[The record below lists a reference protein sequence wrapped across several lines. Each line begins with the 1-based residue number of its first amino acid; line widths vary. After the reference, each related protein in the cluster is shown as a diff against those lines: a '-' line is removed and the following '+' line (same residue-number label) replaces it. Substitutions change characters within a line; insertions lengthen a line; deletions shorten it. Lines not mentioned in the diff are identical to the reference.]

1 MLLVVSRGN
10 EKERGASTAEQ
21 LANVV
26 VGLFLEKRE
35 C

>member
-26 VGLFLEKRE
+26 VGLFLKKRE
-35 C
+35 G